1 MKIISHLF
9 SCIITIQHKA
19 IIIFVGIKNY
29 DCIIKKMADILQIT
43 EDIPVDDSI
52 YEYEY
57 REYNPITG
65 TDLNRGSIVITIES
79 QDIYTHP
86 AESYLI
92 VEGELIKGLRGVGGV
107 LVRYADA
114 DLATLINNGIMY
126 LFSDVRFHLA
136 SHEIEVVQN
145 PGHASVMLGMLK
157 YPDDFNKSQGLNQLW
172 APDIKK
178 GTAVLADNE
187 GFKMRHEYII
197 KSPNPKGTFSF
208 KIPLKHFFGFC
219 EDYKKILYGMQQK
232 LTLTR
237 TGDDNAIFRAD
248 AADAAE
254 INLKKIS
261 WFMPHVIPSDAYRL
275 QLNKII
281 ERKEKIPVG
290 YRMLQCDNIPV
301 PSGAPF
307 TWRLGVK
314 SSPDIPRFIIVG
326 FQTNKNNNQR
336 ANPAIFNHCQVRN
349 IYVTLNA
356 KRYPDIDYEE
366 NFLINK
372 HSRFYGDAATFR
384 KKFFNMDELIS
395 NPGINPV
402 SYKDLFP
409 LFVFDVTKQSEKL
422 KTSVSDIH
430 IKASFN
436 GDNPPADT
444 IAYAVIISDRLFHF
458 VSDGSKITNI
468 V

>member
-1 MKIISHLF
+1 
-9 SCIITIQHKA
+9 
-19 IIIFVGIKNY
+19 
-29 DCIIKKMADILQIT
+29 MADILQIT

-57 REYNPITG
+57 KEYNPITG

-86 AESYLI
+86 AESFLNI
-92 VEGELIKGLRGVGGV
+92 EGQLIKNNDNNYL
-107 LVRYADA
+107 LNDEI
-114 DLATLINNGIMY
+114 TLINNGIMY
-126 LFSDVRFHLA
+126 LFSDVRYHLA
-136 SHEIEVVQN
+136 SHEIEVLQN
-145 PGHASVMLGMLK
+145 PGHASAMLGMLK
-157 YPDDFNKSQGLNQLW
+157 YPDDFNKSQGLNQGW
-172 APDIKK
+172 APDS
-178 GTAVLADNE
+178 GTGEPIDQNI
-187 GFKMRHEYII
+187 GFKIRQNYII
-197 KSPNPKGTFSF
+197 NMPEGNNNKGTFSF
-208 KIPLKHFFGFC
+208 KIPLKHFLGFC
-219 EDYKKILYGMQQK
+219 EDYKKVLYGMQQR

-237 TGDDNAIFRAD
+237 TGNNNAILKGNAAAGG
-248 AADAAE
+248 AADDGK
-254 INLKKIS
+254 IRIDKIS

-275 QLNKII
+275 QLDKII

-301 PSGAPF
+301 PAQIGTF

-314 SSPDIPRFIIVG
+314 SSPDIPRFIIIG
-326 FQTNKNNNQR
+326 FQTDKNNNQTT
-336 ANPAIFNHCQVRN
+336 NPAIFDHCSVRN

-356 KRYPDIDYEE
+356 KRYPDIDYE
-366 NFLINK
+366 NDFRINK
-372 HSRFYGDAATFR
+372 FSRIYGDAAIFR
-384 KKFFNMDELIS
+384 KKFYNMDELIS
-395 NPGINPV
+395 NSGINPEN
-402 SYKDLFP
+402 YKTLFP

-436 GDNPPADT
+436 RTPGVGGGTANPPNNT

>member
-1 MKIISHLF
+1 
-9 SCIITIQHKA
+9 
-19 IIIFVGIKNY
+19 
-29 DCIIKKMADILQIT
+29 MADILQIT

-57 REYNPITG
+57 KEYNPIVG
-65 TDLNRGSIVITIES
+65 TDLNRGSIVLTIES

-86 AESYLI
+86 AESFLVI
-92 VEGELIKGLRGVGGV
+92 EGRLIKRDRDNAGRIQ
-107 LVRYADA
+107 YYTNNDII
-114 DLATLINNGIMY
+114 TLINNGMMY
-126 LFSDVRFHLA
+126 LFSDIRFHLA
-136 SHEIEVVQN
+136 SHEIEVLQN
-145 PGHASVMLGMLK
+145 PGQATTMLGMLK
-157 YPDDFNKSQGLNQLW
+157 YPDDFTKSQGLNQLW
-172 APDIKK
+172 LPDINI
-178 GTAVLADNE
+178 DNNE
-187 GFKMRHEYII
+187 VANKDNNLGFKKRHEYII
-197 KSPNPKGTFSF
+197 MTPAPKGLFSF
-208 KIPLKHFFGFC
+208 KIPLKHFLGFC

-237 TGDDNAIFRAD
+237 TGDNNVIFRANAVNVGQVD
-248 AADAAE
+248 
-254 INLKKIS
+254 ITGIR

-275 QLNKII
+275 QLDKII

-290 YRMLQCDNIPV
+290 YRMLQCDSTQVATNIKE
-301 PSGAPF
+301 F

-326 FQTNKNNNQR
+326 FQTNKNNNQTT
-336 ANPAIFNHCQVRN
+336 NPAIFNHLFVRN

-356 KRYPDIDYEE
+356 KRYPDTDY
-366 NFLINK
+366 NNSIKTNQF
-372 HSRFYGDAATFR
+372 SRIYGDATLFR

-395 NPGINPV
+395 NSGINPLD
-402 SYKDLFP
+402 YRELFP
-409 LFVFDVTKQSEKL
+409 LYLFDVSKQSEKL

-430 IKASFN
+430 IKASFEDPA
-436 GDNPPADT
+436 GADNPPADT

>member
-1 MKIISHLF
+1 
-9 SCIITIQHKA
+9 
-19 IIIFVGIKNY
+19 
-29 DCIIKKMADILQIT
+29 MADILQIT

-57 REYNPITG
+57 KEYNPIAGNTG
-65 TDLNRGSIVITIES
+65 ELNRGSIVIVIES

-86 AESYLI
+86 AESFLI
-92 VEGELIKGLRGVGGV
+92 VEGELIKKNDGS
-107 LVRYADA
+107 RYLEDDEVA
-114 DLATLINNGIMY
+114 LINNGIMY
-126 LFSDVRFHLA
+126 LFSDVRYHLA
-136 SHEIEVVQN
+136 SHEIEVLQN
-145 PGHASVMLGMLK
+145 PGHATTILGMLK
-157 YPDDFNKSQGLNQLW
+157 FPDDFSKSQGLNQCW
-172 APDIKK
+172 IKDTGAGGGNTDIN
-178 GTAVLADNE
+178 DNINRND
-187 GFKMRHEYII
+187 GFKLRRDYII
-197 KSPNPKGTFSF
+197 NMPEGDNKGKFSF
-208 KIPLKHFFGFC
+208 KIPLKYFFGFC
-219 EDYKKILYGMQQK
+219 EDYRKILYGMQQR

-237 TGDDNAIFRAD
+237 NGDNDAILKRNAAAGGA
-248 AADAAE
+248 AADGKV
-254 INLKKIS
+254 NLTKIS

-275 QLNKII
+275 QLDKII

-301 PSGAPF
+301 PQGAPF

-326 FQTNKNNNQR
+326 FQTDKNNDQTT
-336 ANPAIFNHCQVRN
+336 NPAIFNHCQVRN

-356 KRYPDIDYEE
+356 KRYPDIDYE
-366 NFLINK
+366 NDFTINK
-372 HSRFYGDAATFR
+372 FSRIYGDAATFR
-384 KKFFNMDELIS
+384 KKFYNMDELVS
-395 NPGINPV
+395 NHNINPV
-402 SYKDLFP
+402 DYKNLYP

-436 GDNPPADT
+436 ENNPPAGT

>member
-1 MKIISHLF
+1 
-9 SCIITIQHKA
+9 
-19 IIIFVGIKNY
+19 
-29 DCIIKKMADILQIT
+29 MADILQIT

-57 REYNPITG
+57 KEYNPITG

-86 AESYLI
+86 AESFLVI
-92 VEGELIKGLRGVGGV
+92 EGQIIKEAPVPPAAAEYV
-107 LVRYADA
+107 NDDKIA
-114 DLATLINNGIMY
+114 LINNGLMY
-126 LFSDVRFHLA
+126 LFSDVRYHLA
-136 SHEIEVVQN
+136 SHEIEVLQN
-145 PGHASVMLGMLK
+145 PGHATTMLGLLK
-157 YPDDFNKSQGLNQLW
+157 YPDDFTKSQGLNQVW
-172 APDIKK
+172 APDTGE
-178 GTAVLADNE
+178 GTAIDENK
-187 GFKMRHEYII
+187 GFKLRRDYII
-197 KSPNPKGTFSF
+197 NMVEGAGNKGKFNF
-208 KIPLKHFFGFC
+208 KIPLKHFLGFC
-219 EDYKKILYGMQQK
+219 EDYKKILYGMQQR

-237 TGDDNAIFRAD
+237 TGNNNAILRGQNAAGNAALDNAKI
-248 AADAAE
+248 E
-254 INLKKIS
+254 LNKIS

-275 QLNKII
+275 QLDKII
-281 ERKEKIPVG
+281 EKKEKIPVG

-301 PSGAPF
+301 VGGTGF

-326 FQTNKNNNQR
+326 FQTGKNNNQTT
-336 ANPAIFNHCQVRN
+336 NPALFDHCEVRN

-356 KRYPDIDYEE
+356 KRYPDIDYE
-366 NFLINK
+366 NDFTINK
-372 HSRFYGDAATFR
+372 FSRIYGDASTFR
-384 KKFFNMDELIS
+384 KKFYNMDELIS
-395 NPGINPV
+395 NSSIRPDN
-402 SYKDLFP
+402 YKTLFP

-436 GDNPPADT
+436 NNNPPNGT

>member
-1 MKIISHLF
+1 
-9 SCIITIQHKA
+9 
-19 IIIFVGIKNY
+19 
-29 DCIIKKMADILQIT
+29 MADILQIT

-57 REYNPITG
+57 KEYNPITG
-65 TDLNRGSIVITIES
+65 TDFNRGSIVITIES

-86 AESYLI
+86 SESFLNIEGQLI
-92 VEGELIKGLRGVGGV
+92 LNNNNPYINGDKV
-107 LVRYADA
+107 A
-114 DLATLINNGIMY
+114 LINNGIMY
-126 LFSDVRFHLA
+126 LFSDVRYHLA
-136 SHEIEVVQN
+136 SHEIEVLQN
-145 PGHASVMLGMLK
+145 PGHATTMLGLLK
-157 YPDDFNKSQGLNQLW
+157 YPDDFTKSQGLNQVW
-172 APDIKK
+172 APDTEE
-178 GTAVLADNE
+178 GTPVAGNK
-187 GFKMRHEYII
+187 GFKLRRDYII
-197 KSPNPKGTFSF
+197 NMVEGVANKGKFNF
-208 KIPLKHFFGFC
+208 KIPLKHFLGFC
-219 EDYKKILYGMQQK
+219 EDYKKILYGMQQR

-237 TGDDNAIFRAD
+237 TGDNNAILKGQN
-248 AADAAE
+248 AANNAVVGDGKVR
-254 INLKKIS
+254 IDKIS

-275 QLNKII
+275 QLDKII

-290 YRMLQCDNIPV
+290 YRMLQCDNLPV
-301 PSGAPF
+301 PPGISTF

-326 FQTNKNNNQR
+326 FQTNKSNDQTT
-336 ANPAIFNHCQVRN
+336 NPAIFNDCGVRN

-356 KRYPDIDYEE
+356 KRYPDTDYE
-366 NFLINK
+366 NDFTINK
-372 HSRFYGDAATFR
+372 FSRIYGDAALFR
-384 KKFFNMDELIS
+384 KKFYNMDELIS
-395 NPGINPV
+395 NSCISPDN
-402 SYKDLFP
+402 YKTLYP

-436 GDNPPADT
+436 PTPAGAINPPAGT